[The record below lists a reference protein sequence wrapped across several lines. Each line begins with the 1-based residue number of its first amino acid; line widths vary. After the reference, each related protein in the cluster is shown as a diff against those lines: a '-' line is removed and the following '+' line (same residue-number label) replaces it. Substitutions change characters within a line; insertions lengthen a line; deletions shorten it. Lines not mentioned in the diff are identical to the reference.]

1 MPKVSL
7 PHSVFLGGA
16 CVSGSLA
23 SALAL
28 PCYGNRTSCRRPV
41 HHAVLPKR
49 IHIESTLS
57 ARCNTSVFSFHH
69 YHSASPMRN
78 LRHHHVRG

>member
-1 MPKVSL
+1 MLKVSL
-7 PHSVFLGGA
+7 PHGVFLGRA

-41 HHAVLPKR
+41 HHAALPKR
-49 IHIESTLS
+49 IHIEPTLS
-57 ARCNTSVFSFHH
+57 ACCNTSVFLFHY

-78 LRHHHVRG
+78 LRQHHVRG